1 MRIFLEDYKAIF
13 MALMAFFSV
22 YPYFIWGYYG
32 FVIFGL
38 FSFYAISSLI
48 LFEKIHISSFQI
60 FLFLSFFLLY
70 IIFKINHV
78 DYSSLAWAAIIAFFS
93 SSNNAQ
99 IIKAFYFFKKIIVF
113 TLFPGA
119 ILWFVH
125 ILLGNNSLFHLYN
138 IQPFNPVKLE
148 YQIDFYSYFF
158 SIIPNYD
165 VPSNFYRFCGIFE
178 EPGVV
183 GTVCSLLLIS
193 DKMNL
198 KNYENKL
205 LLLYGGISFS
215 LAFYAIVLIYY
226 LLFIMKNIKGLFS
239 FSFLF
244 FLLYLLY
251 VFSYEFK
258 ELIVSRMAFD
268 SNVGF
273 SGNNRTTAYLENLF
287 NNWLKS
293 DIDIILFGY
302 PNVIN
307 DGYSSIKQIP
317 VENGLLG
324 ILSACAFLVLIVYKS
339 SFLNISSY
347 SLFFLS
353 LIFLLSLFQRPD
365 FYILYF
371 ILIFSFAFLK
381 HSNFSKGRFL

>member
-1 MRIFLEDYKAIF
+1 
-13 MALMAFFSV
+13 
-22 YPYFIWGYYG
+22 
-32 FVIFGL
+32 VIFGL

-48 LFEKIHISSFQI
+48 LFKKMNISSFQI

-70 IIFKINHV
+70 IVFKINHV

-148 YQIDFYSYFF
+148 YQIYFYSYFF

-215 LAFYAIVLIYY
+215 LAFYVIVLIYY
-226 LLFIMKNIKGLFS
+226 LIFIMKNVKGLFS

-251 VFSYEFK
+251 VFSDQFRG
-258 ELIVSRMAFD
+258 LILGRMAFD
-268 SNVGF
+268 SDVGF
-273 SGNNRTTAYLENLF
+273 SGNNRTTVYLENLF

-324 ILSACAFLVLIVYKS
+324 ILSVFAFLVLIVYKS
-339 SFLNISSY
+339 SILNISGY
-347 SLFFLS
+347 NLFFLS
-353 LIFLLSLFQRPD
+353 LIFLISLFQRPD

-381 HSNFSKGRFL
+381 HSNFSKSRFL